1 MNAATASRF
10 TGRKT
15 VLWLTIPLIA
25 ATTYSLSR
33 ARFGQVSAQKKYETQ
48 DFTRDPV
55 EIQNLR
61 QEWLKQNNGLGLRDV
76 SRSCGGV

>member
-1 MNAATASRF
+1 MHATAVPRL

-15 VLWLTIPLIA
+15 ALWLTIPIIA

-33 ARFGQVSAQKKYETQ
+33 ARFGKVSAQKKYNTC
-48 DFTRDPV
+48 DFTHDPV

-61 QEWLKQNNGLGLRDV
+61 QEWLKRNDGLGLRDV